1 MNITTLAGHHK
12 ISAPDLRRLI
22 DEGGMV
28 WLTTT
33 GNFPR
38 DLRCAYSASIPKF
51 GKESKRRVLL
61 WKVTAGGE
69 MIEQLPQAKAKA

>member
-1 MNITTLAGHHK
+1 MNITTLAGHK
-12 ISAPDLRRLI
+12 ISAPDLRLLT

-38 DLRCAYSASIPKF
+38 DLRCAYSDSIPKF
-51 GKESKRRVLL
+51 GRESRRRVLL

-69 MIEQLPQAKAKA
+69 MFEQPPQAKAKA